1 MWRLAGLQSLFEK
14 RELNRNLDHYLKQP
28 DLQPSVRPT
37 ESEIVP
43 DLRLLL
49 VQILY
54 QFLTV
59 AKLTIL
65 NANQAKPCS
74 FFFVDRAVLCTQLQE
89 IQ

>member
-1 MWRLAGLQSLFEK
+1 MWRLVGLQSLFET
-14 RELNRNLDHYLKQP
+14 RELNRNLDHFLKQP
-28 DLQPSVRPT
+28 DSQPSARPT

-43 DLRLLL
+43 DLRQLL

-65 NANQAKPCS
+65 NANQATPGS

>member
-1 MWRLAGLQSLFEK
+1 MWRLAGLQSLFER
-14 RELNRNLDHYLKQP
+14 RELNRNLDHFLKQP
-28 DLQPSVRPT
+28 DLQPSARPT

-43 DLRLLL
+43 DLRRLL

-54 QFLTV
+54 QFLIV

-65 NANQAKPCS
+65 NANQATPGS
-74 FFFVDRAVLCTQLQE
+74 FFFVDRVVLCIPLQE

>member
-1 MWRLAGLQSLFEK
+1 VWRYAGLQSLFER
-14 RELNRNLDHYLKQP
+14 RELNRNLDHFLKQP
-28 DLQPSVRPT
+28 DLQPSARPT

-43 DLRLLL
+43 DLRRLL

-65 NANQAKPCS
+65 NANQAAPGS
-74 FFFVDRAVLCTQLQE
+74 FFFVDRVVLCTQPQE